1 MENVKVVVRFVRA
14 FILAEPDIAIDARE
28 VSSGLAAGLKVRVE
42 LQQERLER
50 LEQAAK
56 SSHHVPIVAFPVLIE
71 PSFVVVLRELAKEVE
86 RVRSESD
93 KRLPHDPSTRNEPRY
108 EVLGCRTQ
116 TA

>member
-1 MENVKVVVRFVRA
+1 LRAALRVDSHADAFSTDIHIQTLVRLRFADAMENVKLVVRFVRA

-71 PSFVVVLRELAKEVE
+71 PSFVVVLRELAKEF
-86 RVRSESD
+86 
-93 KRLPHDPSTRNEPRY
+93 
-108 EVLGCRTQ
+108 
-116 TA
+116 